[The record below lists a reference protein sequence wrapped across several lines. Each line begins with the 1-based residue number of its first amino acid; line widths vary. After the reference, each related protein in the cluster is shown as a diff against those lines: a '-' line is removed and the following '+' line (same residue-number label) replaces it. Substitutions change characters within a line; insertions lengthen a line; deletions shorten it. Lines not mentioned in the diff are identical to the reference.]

1 MAADEMQVRLTAKDD
16 LTKELTRATKQ
27 VAKLEAQL
35 KDLED
40 ATGPEAE
47 RDIRKL
53 TTQLDRAYKQVK
65 TTSGAVSKLDEDL
78 EQMGYS
84 AQRAGDKVSSAN
96 RDMDK
101 GKSSMM
107 AFGASIK
114 KGALAAT
121 AAAAAAV
128 GMGLA
133 IKKAADLTWQA
144 ANQAAAYEKKVR
156 RTDVVFGKYAKK
168 VRRWADESN
177 ELWGASVE
185 DVAAMA
191 AGIGDILKPLGFTTK
206 QATKLTLSVGDL
218 IPALAEW
225 NTVGMD
231 ASQVS
236 YALTAAMTGERE
248 MLKSLGIVIMEED
261 VDAKIKAM
269 EAAKKFTTE
278 TGKQKKAIA
287 TLKLATE
294 GSADALKSYAG
305 NTDSAGRVLN
315 KLRAAAADLRD
326 AGLDVIA
333 LTIRDLAD
341 ALSFGGGGSEVQD
354 ALKWI
359 KQNRRDIEAA
369 LLTVAGAT
377 LRIGEWS
384 LLAGA
389 WVQRAY
395 GAIINQLG
403 GMLKVL
409 AKFAV
414 LPWLTN
420 KLNTAGDALLNAG
433 VSAQESAEGMFT
445 AAEGARDLGE
455 GIFAAR
461 DDVVALDTALEQ
473 IKNKKVRAK
482 VEVAITLA
490 TGAAA
495 DAVDWADQIAREIQ
509 RKTKRG
515 GDTTVGMGTGSL
527 GAAGLAAAHAG
538 YSSALG
544 GHSILSGVRGSNLG
558 SAQSDHLRGRAMD
571 IRGPRLGAY
580 AQVVRRSG
588 GYAAMHGSGANRHL
602 HVVPQTRRPAP
613 QMAGGNTFH
622 ADVTVVNPG
631 AEMDIQGAVAR
642 GLRQAARQTK
652 ERG

>member
-16 LTKELTRATKQ
+16 LTKELKNATKQ
-27 VAKLEAQL
+27 IAKLEAQL
-35 KDLED
+35 KDLD
-40 ATGPEAE
+40 GATGPEAE
-47 RDIRKL
+47 RDIRRL
-53 TTQLDRAYKQVK
+53 TTQLDKAYGKSK
-65 TTSGAVSKLDEDL
+65 TLSGAVSKLDEDL
-78 EQMGYS
+78 DQMGYS
-84 AQRAGDKVSSAN
+84 AKRAGDKMSG
-96 RDMDK
+96 MDREMGK
-101 GKSSMM
+101 GQSSMM
-107 AFGASIK
+107 AFGGAMK

-133 IKKAADLTWQA
+133 IKKAAELTWQA
-144 ANQAAAYEKKVR
+144 ANQAALYEKKVR
-156 RTDVVFGKYAKK
+156 RTDVVFGKYAGR

-177 ELWGASVE
+177 ELWGKSIE

-191 AGIGDILKPLGFTTK
+191 AGVGDILKPLGFTTK

-231 ASQVS
+231 AEQVS

-261 VDAKIKAM
+261 VDAKVKAM
-269 EAAKKFTTE
+269 EASGKLTDE
-278 TGKQKKAIA
+278 TDKQKKAIA

-305 NTDSAGRVLN
+305 NTDSVGRTMNRV
-315 KLRAAAADLRD
+315 RAAVADLRD
-326 AGLDVIA
+326 SGLEILAV
-333 LTIRDLAD
+333 TIRDLAS
-341 ALSFGGGGSEVQD
+341 ALRGDGKGSGSMVQD
-354 ALKWI
+354 ALDWMMN
-359 KQNRRDIEAA
+359 NRKDIEKG
-369 LLTVAGAT
+369 LLSLAGYTLKFASAIMRIAQGAT
-377 LRIGEWS
+377 Y
-384 LLAGA
+384 
-389 WVQRAY
+389 AY
-395 GAIINQLG
+395 GVLAVKLG
-403 GMLKVL
+403 GMIKVL
-409 AKFAV
+409 GILIPGLSDFGDQMI
-414 LPWLTN
+414 
-420 KLNTAGDALLNAG
+420 TAGQDAIDASSDIGRAADEANRLGEKALGAASDVDALQSSL
-433 VSAQESAEGMFT
+433 QT
-445 AAEGARDLGE
+445 LKDQGASY
-455 GIFAAR
+455 
-461 DDVVALDTALEQ
+461 DVQ
-473 IKNKKVRAK
+473 VRSRNTP
-482 VEVAITLA
+482 V
-490 TGAAA
+490 
-495 DAVDWADQIAREIQ
+495 
-509 RKTKRG
+509 G
-515 GDTTVGMGTGSL
+515 GDTTVAMGTGSL

-588 GYAAMHGSGANRHL
+588 GYAAMHGTGGNRHL

-622 ADVTVVNPG
+622 ADVTVVNPAG
-631 AEMDIQGAVAR
+631 EMDIQGAVAR